1 VPKPRLPPGLYAVTD
16 PELLA
21 EDILGA
27 RVGQAIQGGA
37 RIVQFR
43 DKTADPVT
51 RRRRALMVLSAC
63 RENGALCIVND
74 DAALAAEIGA
84 DGVHL
89 GRDDGDPA
97 RARAMLGPDRLIGVS
112 CYDQPALAAAAAAAG
127 ADYVAFGSIWPSA
140 TKPGAVRAPLALLG
154 TAARE
159 LGVPIVA
166 IGGITRMNAAETIA
180 AGAHC
185 VAVVR
190 DLFGD
195 PDARVAAQVLSA
207 ACERGRAKPLR

>member
-1 VPKPRLPPGLYAVTD
+1 VRKPQLPPGLYAVTD
-16 PELLA
+16 PALLP
-21 EDILGA
+21 EGILGA

-37 RIVQFR
+37 RVVQFR
-43 DKTADPVT
+43 DKTADPRA
-51 RRRRALMVLSAC
+51 RRRRALLVLATC

-89 GRDDGDPA
+89 GRDDGDA
-97 RARAMLGPDRLIGVS
+97 SRARDVLGPDRLVGVS

-140 TKPGAVRAPLALLG
+140 TKPGAVRAPLGLLA

-159 LGVPIVA
+159 LAIPIVA
-166 IGGITRMNAAETIA
+166 IGGITRTNAAETIA

-207 ACERGRAKPLR
+207 ACERGRARIR